1 MVNFRKLQVF
11 TKTTDFK
18 KAVKVVAVPLTE
30 PEPDRIRVK
39 QLYAG
44 VNAADISITAGRFSP
59 DGKIPF
65 DIGLE
70 VGGFAFVVAVSEPLS
85 LWGSLDCTYKPLG
98 PTEQSVHIKNLKTL
112 LILSGRRHR
121 GRHRFRC
128 SCWQVYRRPSRSC
141 V

>member
-18 KAVKVVAVPLTE
+18 QAVKVVEVPLVE

-44 VNAADISITAGRFSP
+44 VNATDINITAARYFT

-65 DIGLE
+65 DIGFE
-70 VGGFAFVVAVSEPLS
+70 V
-85 LWGSLDCTYKPLG
+85 
-98 PTEQSVHIKNLKTL
+98 
-112 LILSGRRHR
+112 
-121 GRHRFRC
+121 
-128 SCWQVYRRPSRSC
+128 
-141 V
+141 